1 MLPRWVK
8 SIHVA
13 WYQSIGRATQLL
25 RRFGYGGFQKWYPKS
40 SKPVDHDLYI
50 LKPMVLGI
58 PPFKKLHRERHS
70 WQREVPICNG
80 HRPWRISADGW
91 KANAWLKE
99 KIELGKTRIILTSS
113 KISPTLII
121 LIIIITTIT
130 IIIINILNIVRI
142 INILIIIIILL
153 LLIIYIYIYHSM
165 TSVVF
170 RSFHTFLFWF
180 VSEVTATCLSMPSPT
195 RGASV
200 LRHAWGPSNCGNLG

>member
-1 MLPRWVK
+1 VNVATQRRDAFPADTLQIESFTSLLTMLPRWVK

-153 LLIIYIYIYHSM
+153 LLLIFIYISFYDFGSL
-165 TSVVF
+165 SVFPHVF
-170 RSFHTFLFWF
+170 
-180 VSEVTATCLSMPSPT
+180 
-195 RGASV
+195 V
-200 LRHAWGPSNCGNLG
+200 LIRL